1 MTRVYNGF
9 PLDAFPP
16 QASSDLADVVTTR
29 KDPTNKKRSKN
40 SKRSRDGSDLKVN
53 DASSASSTTTTTTT
67 SSQQLA
73 LALAPEDVELKDQ
86 LSDKGF
92 YYVTFEEWKDQP
104 EGAHTC
110 YTTPRDYLTPLNG
123 ERKRVY
129 AVLGRHIENGRV
141 CTGYKSER
149 EPWNRVNY
157 PTVRF
162 YLKHPTSKRQQV

>member
-16 QASSDLADVVTTR
+16 QASSDLADVDTSRKKSTT
-29 KDPTNKKRSKN
+29 KKNSKN
-40 SKRSRDGSDLKVN
+40 SKRSRDGSDLKAN
-53 DASSASSTTTTTTT
+53 DASSASSSTTT
-67 SSQQLA
+67 SAQ
-73 LALAPEDVELKDQ
+73 LALAPEDASLKAQ

-92 YYVTFEEWKDQP
+92 YHVTFEEWKDQP

-110 YTTPRDYLTPLNG
+110 YTLPQDYLTPLNG

-129 AVLGRHIENGRV
+129 AVLEKHIENGRT
-141 CTGYKSER
+141 CNGYKSDR
-149 EPWNRVNY
+149 APWDRVNY

-162 YLKHPTSKRQQV
+162 YLKQASAKRQQL

>member
-16 QASSDLADVVTTR
+16 QASSDLADVDTSRKKSTT
-29 KDPTNKKRSKN
+29 KKNSKN
-40 SKRSRDGSDLKVN
+40 SKRSRDGPDLKAN
-53 DASSASSTTTTTTT
+53 DASSASSSTTT
-67 SSQQLA
+67 SAQ
-73 LALAPEDVELKDQ
+73 LALAPEDASLKAQ

-92 YYVTFEEWKDQP
+92 YHVTFEEWKEQP

-110 YTTPRDYLTPLNG
+110 YTVPQDYLTPLNG

-129 AVLGRHIENGRV
+129 AVLQKHIENGRT
-141 CTGYKSER
+141 CNGYKSDR
-149 EPWNRVNY
+149 APWDRVNY

-162 YLKHPTSKRQQV
+162 YLKQTSAKRQQL

>member
-16 QASSDLADVVTTR
+16 QASSDLADVDTSRKKSTT
-29 KDPTNKKRSKN
+29 KKNRKN
-40 SKRSRDGSDLKVN
+40 SKRSRDGSDLKAN
-53 DASSASSTTTTTTT
+53 DASSASSSTTT
-67 SSQQLA
+67 SAQ
-73 LALAPEDVELKDQ
+73 LALAPEDASLKAQ

-92 YYVTFEEWKDQP
+92 YHVTFEEWKDQP

-110 YTTPRDYLTPLNG
+110 YTVPQDYLTPLNG

-129 AVLGRHIENGRV
+129 AVLEKHIENGRT
-141 CTGYKSER
+141 CNGYKSDR
-149 EPWNRVNY
+149 APWDRVNY

-162 YLKHPTSKRQQV
+162 YLKQTSAKRQQL

>member
-16 QASSDLADVVTTR
+16 QASSDLADVDTSR
-29 KDPTNKKRSKN
+29 KKPTKKSSKN

-53 DASSASSTTTTTTT
+53 DVSTASSTTTATT

-73 LALAPEDVELKDQ
+73 LALAPEDAELKAQ
-86 LSDKGF
+86 LSDQGF
-92 YYVTFEEWKDQP
+92 YHVTFEEWKDQP

-110 YTTPRDYLTPLNG
+110 YTVPQDYLTPLNG

-129 AVLGRHIENGRV
+129 AVLGKPIENGRM
-141 CTGYKSER
+141 CNGYKSDR
-149 EPWNRVNY
+149 APWDRVNY

-162 YLKHPTSKRQQV
+162 YLKHTSAKRQHL

>member
-16 QASSDLADVVTTR
+16 QASSDLADVDTSRKKSTT
-29 KDPTNKKRSKN
+29 KKNSKN
-40 SKRSRDGSDLKVN
+40 SKRSRDESKAN
-53 DASSASSTTTTTTT
+53 DASSASSSTTT
-67 SSQQLA
+67 STQ
-73 LALAPEDVELKDQ
+73 LALAPEDASLKAQ

-92 YYVTFEEWKDQP
+92 YHVTFEEWKDQP

-110 YTTPRDYLTPLNG
+110 YTVPQDYLTPLNG

-129 AVLGRHIENGRV
+129 AVLEKHIENGRT
-141 CTGYKSER
+141 CNGYKSDR
-149 EPWNRVNY
+149 APWDRVNY

-162 YLKHPTSKRQQV
+162 YLKQTSAKRQQL

>member
-16 QASSDLADVVTTR
+16 QASSDLADVDTSRKKSTT
-29 KDPTNKKRSKN
+29 KKNRKN
-40 SKRSRDGSDLKVN
+40 SKRSRDESKAN
-53 DASSASSTTTTTTT
+53 DASSASSSTTT
-67 SSQQLA
+67 STQ
-73 LALAPEDVELKDQ
+73 LALAPEDASLKAQ

-92 YYVTFEEWKDQP
+92 YHVTFEEWKEQP

-110 YTTPRDYLTPLNG
+110 YTVPQDYLTPLNG

-129 AVLGRHIENGRV
+129 AVLQKHIENGRT
-141 CTGYKSER
+141 CNGYKSDR
-149 EPWNRVNY
+149 APWDRVNY

-162 YLKHPTSKRQQV
+162 YLKQASAKRQQL

>member
-16 QASSDLADVVTTR
+16 QASSDLADVDTSRKKSTT
-29 KDPTNKKRSKN
+29 KKNRKN
-40 SKRSRDGSDLKVN
+40 SKRSRDESKAN
-53 DASSASSTTTTTTT
+53 DASSASSSTTT
-67 SSQQLA
+67 SAQ
-73 LALAPEDVELKDQ
+73 LALAPEDASLKAQ

-92 YYVTFEEWKDQP
+92 YHVTFEEWKDQP

-110 YTTPRDYLTPLNG
+110 YTVPQDYLTPLNG

-129 AVLGRHIENGRV
+129 AVLEKHIENGRT
-141 CTGYKSER
+141 CNGYKSDR
-149 EPWNRVNY
+149 APWDRVNY

-162 YLKHPTSKRQQV
+162 YLKQTSAKRQQL

>member
-16 QASSDLADVVTTR
+16 QASSDLADVDTSRKKSTT
-29 KDPTNKKRSKN
+29 KKNSKN
-40 SKRSRDGSDLKVN
+40 SKRSRDESKAN
-53 DASSASSTTTTTTT
+53 DASSASSTTTTST
-67 SSQQLA
+67 Q
-73 LALAPEDVELKDQ
+73 LALAPEDASLKAQ

-92 YYVTFEEWKDQP
+92 YHVTFEEWKEQP

-110 YTTPRDYLTPLNG
+110 YTVPQDYLTPLNG

-129 AVLGRHIENGRV
+129 AVLEKHIENGRT
-141 CTGYKSER
+141 CNGYKSDR
-149 EPWNRVNY
+149 APWDRVNY

-162 YLKHPTSKRQQV
+162 YLKQATAKRQHL

>member
-16 QASSDLADVVTTR
+16 QASSDLADVDTSRKKSTT
-29 KDPTNKKRSKN
+29 KKNSKN
-40 SKRSRDGSDLKVN
+40 SKRSRDESDLKAN
-53 DASSASSTTTTTTT
+53 DTSSASSSTTT
-67 SSQQLA
+67 SAQ
-73 LALAPEDVELKDQ
+73 LALAPEDASLKAQ

-92 YYVTFEEWKDQP
+92 YHVTFEEWKEQP

-110 YTTPRDYLTPLNG
+110 YTLPKDYLTPLNG

-129 AVLGRHIENGRV
+129 AVLQKHIENGRT
-141 CTGYKSER
+141 CNGYKSDR
-149 EPWNRVNY
+149 APWDRVNY

-162 YLKHPTSKRQQV
+162 YLKQTSAKRQQL

>member
-16 QASSDLADVVTTR
+16 QASSDLADVDTSRKKSTT
-29 KDPTNKKRSKN
+29 KKNSKN
-40 SKRSRDGSDLKVN
+40 SKRSRDESDLKAN
-53 DASSASSTTTTTTT
+53 DASSASSSTTT
-67 SSQQLA
+67 STQ
-73 LALAPEDVELKDQ
+73 LALAPEDASLKAQ

-92 YYVTFEEWKDQP
+92 YHVTFEEWKEQP

-110 YTTPRDYLTPLNG
+110 YTVPQDYLTPLNG

-129 AVLGRHIENGRV
+129 AVLQKHIENGRT
-141 CTGYKSER
+141 CNGYKSDR
-149 EPWNRVNY
+149 APWDRVNY

-162 YLKHPTSKRQQV
+162 YLKQTSAKRQQL